1 MGKKIEIIKFFN
13 EIENIDFNTD
23 LSTSAD
29 RRLTL
34 VKKTNNLII
43 PNITERKVRTLGL
56 KLQYKPKGKFHYK
69 ISITDLGKLKIQKGG
84 ELLKCSIFN
93 SSEYSA
99 EGDFEADGKR
109 NEFPIDFF
117 LCPRVIEDYGEILNN
132 NTECIVHFII
142 TITCANNKD
151 FKTLIEKGEIVLKM
165 LKVQS
170 KVVLQYIPKI
180 KEEIYTMSQNTPW
193 EIGTLKIT
201 HSSKL
206 KCAPPIE
213 SVNYNLQTLIKEKE
227 GNKYTEYGAALYCLK
242 GGTYNNSCK
251 INIGTELSVPHL
263 GSGDELNIP
272 VLFYSNRVMSNPQP
286 SDTFKLQLKS
296 NDINCT
302 LDNSLFVLNR
312 NCSLTRLDAKLCAQ
326 KHLWDILATEIAPE
340 PCSIKLNVPAKS
352 YHILTFRNTAEAHPK
367 ENIHSC
373 VKVWGVKIVAKIN
386 DETTAKRL
394 QLHKNKTLN
403 DVVSL
408 LDKETL
414 EPIKETKYVDID
426 PNSLWSMYVCFDSQH
441 IKSLDPDPNESET
454 WIPIDVFLTFSY
466 VEDSL
471 GKTYKHDPTTID
483 MQILKVIERT
493 FTYKVRL
500 TTVSTLPWLCVDF
513 GTSAIV
519 AASASFDQGAPNISL
534 INLYDRKNK
543 LLSAAFSDKKS
554 NKDEEGVLINS
565 IFCLNPSPNL
575 KHPFDSVT
583 GVDDDFSKYTLL
595 LSPGDDVLNADYMA
609 PNLKLLMGYDK
620 IPNIFPEMIQQ
631 TYKYAAQE
639 GTDREGHPIIQE
651 YSLIEDGYPTKLMH
665 LEKITN
671 IIYLQLFKHYLRN
684 TADKF
689 QQRIERLVMTVP
701 NTYTPLQLDFIR
713 RIARKALPELRPEEF
728 HLVSES
734 DAVACYYLYKRDV
747 LLNQMKESD
756 PNIFNNTE
764 HRVLIYDMGA
774 GTLDLTLMLTTKEQD
789 SLSVKMLG
797 KLGVSEAGNYLDYV
811 LGQILVDA
819 VHEKGT
825 SSQILG
831 SDETRRK
838 SGAEHLANLI
848 KIDTTDGLGSS
859 RERLALKAYIK
870 EMKKLLNSDG
880 ETLLNDLTEENEIAK
895 WADNAGIKYNFKALK
910 VKDICKNQLY
920 EDYIKSVTTD
930 LLGDFAMYV
939 RQTNEG
945 FTLKD
950 IDVVVFSGRSTQ
962 LTGIRLGVK
971 KALKDNPS
979 IYYVDLIGETSSKE
993 VEKIINGVGQST
1005 RLKTVVA
1012 EGAYHS
1018 INFMDNSNNIAIDTR
1033 KFFATFGLVQYDR
1046 TQQGQRKW
1054 IPLIQ
1059 AQIPCEGKDIII
1071 DKCESYIRVTREIS
1085 LNGSR
1090 YLDFIQSYCGNVA
1103 KCKNYSSNETISVL
1117 ASIQLPQNTSKA
1129 KVEFT
1134 LYEKP
1139 AKGMTK
1145 SIHLKINDQE
1155 YDLNP
1160 HMDIQK
1166 NIALRRSLWPVVLP

>member
-1 MGKKIEIIKFFN
+1 MGKKNEIIKFFN

-43 PNITERKVRTLGL
+43 PNISERKVRTLGL

-117 LCPRVIEDYGEILNN
+117 LCPRVIEDYGEILDN

-170 KVVLQYIPKI
+170 EVVLQYIPKI
-180 KEEIYTMSQNTPW
+180 KEGTYTMSQNTPR

-312 NCSLTRLDAKLCAQ
+312 NRSLTRLDAKLCTQ
-326 KHLWDILATEIAPE
+326 DCHCWDILATEIAPE
-340 PCSIKLNVPAKS
+340 PCSIKLNVPAKVN
-352 YHILTFRNTAEAHPK
+352 HVLIFRNTAEVHPNA
-367 ENIHSC
+367 NIHSC

-408 LDKETL
+408 RDKETSN
-414 EPIKETKYVDID
+414 PIKEAKYVDID
-426 PNSLWSMYVCFDSQH
+426 PNSQWSMKICFDSQH
-441 IKSLDPDPNESET
+441 IKSLDPDPNESGT
-454 WIPIDVFLTFSY
+454 WIPIDVILSFY
-466 VEDSL
+466 YIEDSD
-471 GKTYKHDPTTID
+471 GRTYKHNPTTID
-483 MQILKVIERT
+483 MQGLKVIERT
-493 FTYKVRL
+493 FIYKVLL
-500 TTVSTLPWLCVDF
+500 TTVSTSPWLCVDF

-534 INLYDRKNK
+534 INLNERKNR
-543 LLSAAFSDKKS
+543 LLSAAFPDKKS

-565 IFCLNPSPNL
+565 IFCLNPSPDMG
-575 KHPFDSVT
+575 HPFDSVT
-583 GVDDDFSKYTLL
+583 GIDIDFKKYTFL

-620 IPNIFPEMIQQ
+620 IPNIFPVIQQ
-631 TYKYAAQE
+631 SYQYAAQE
-639 GTDREGHPIIQE
+639 GVDGQGLPIIHK
-651 YSLIEDGYPTKLMH
+651 YSLIEDGYPTELMH

-684 TADKF
+684 TADKV

-734 DAVACYYLYKRDV
+734 DAVACYYLYKREV
-747 LLNQMKESD
+747 LLKQMKKTD
-756 PNIFNNTE
+756 PSIYNNTE

-774 GTLDLTLMLTTKEQD
+774 GTLDLTLMQTTKEQD

-797 KLGVSEAGNYLDYV
+797 KLGVSKAGNYFDHV
-811 LGQILVDA
+811 LGQILVKA
-819 VHEKGT
+819 AQNEVT
-825 SSQILG
+825 SINILG
-831 SDETRRK
+831 SDEDRRK
-838 SGAEHLANLI
+838 NGAEHLSNLI
-848 KIDTTDGLGSS
+848 EMDSRNGLGSPK
-859 RERLALKAYIK
+859 ERLALKAYIK
-870 EMKKLLNSDG
+870 KMKKQLNEDG
-880 ETLLNDLTEENEIAK
+880 KTHLIDLPEDNEIAK
-895 WADNAGIKYNFKALK
+895 WAYSAGINYNFNALC
-910 VKDICKNQLY
+910 VEDIRKDKIY
-920 EDYIKSVTTD
+920 EDYITSVTTN
-930 LLGDFAMYV
+930 LLKDFEAYV
-939 RQTNEG
+939 RQTNTD
-945 FTLKD
+945 FQLQQID
-950 IDVVVFSGRSTQ
+950 IVVFSGRSTQ
-962 LTGIRLGVK
+962 LIDIRRNVK
-971 KALKDNPS
+971 EALNNNPN
-979 IYYVDLIGETSSKE
+979 IYYVDLITETSSKDVDTNIKGGE
-993 VEKIINGVGQST
+993 QST
-1005 RLKTVVA
+1005 KLKTVVA

-1018 INFMDNSNNIAIDTR
+1018 INFMDNSNKIAIDTR

-1046 TQQGQRKW
+1046 TRVGRRKW

-1059 AQIPCEGKDIII
+1059 AQIPCKDKGIESEE
-1071 DKCESYIRVTREIS
+1071 DNSYISVTRKIIV
-1085 LNGSR
+1085 NGNR
-1090 YLDFIQSYCGNVA
+1090 YIDFIQSYCGNVA
-1103 KCKNYSSNETISVL
+1103 GCEDYSSNETISVL
-1117 ASIQLPQNTSKA
+1117 ASMELPPNTKEA
-1129 KVEFT
+1129 KVEFK
-1134 LYEKP
+1134 LYIEP
-1139 AKGMTK
+1139 VKGTTK

-1166 NIALRRSLWPVVLP
+1166 NIALRRSLWPVVFS